1 VKHIKVI
8 AVALLA
14 LVPAVTSAQA
24 QRLPRDQRLGRMGGA
39 PEGRARLEA
48 QIFDRF
54 MNRVSRDLQLD
65 ANSRTRLER
74 HVRET
79 GQQRR
84 QLAQQSVQ
92 LRRRLNQ
99 AVQDPNRS
107 DAEIAGLLNEFEQL
121 RTRENELWKNDQNAL
136 GQMLTPRQRA
146 VFTLQFMQLN
156 DRIRDLVQQRQGPPP
171 DTAR

>member
-8 AVALLA
+8 AVALLG
-14 LVPAVTSAQA
+14 LLPAVTAAQA
-24 QRLPRDQRLGRMGGA
+24 QRLPREQRLGRLGG
-39 PEGRARLEA
+39 PPPRARLEA
-48 QIFDRF
+48 EIFDRF
-54 MNRVSRDLQLD
+54 MNKVSRDLQLD
-65 ANSRTRLER
+65 AGARNRLER

-99 AVQDPNRS
+99 AVQDPTRS
-107 DAEIAGLLNEFEQL
+107 DAEIAGLLNELEQL

-156 DRIRDLVQQRQGPPP
+156 DRIRDLVQQRQLPS
-171 DTAR
+171 DTSR

>member
-1 VKHIKVI
+1 MI
-8 AVALLA
+8 AVGLLA
-14 LVPAVTSAQA
+14 LLPAFTSAQA
-24 QRLPRDQRLGRMGGA
+24 QRLPREQRLGRLGG
-39 PEGRARLEA
+39 PPPGRARLEA
-48 QIFDRF
+48 EIFDRF
-54 MNRVSRDLQLD
+54 MNKVSRDLQLD
-65 ANSRTRLER
+65 AGARNRLER

-92 LRRRLNQ
+92 LRRRLNE

-107 DAEIAGLLNEFEQL
+107 DGAIAGLLNELEQL

-156 DRIRDLVQQRQGPPP
+156 ERIRDLVQQRQVPPP
-171 DTAR
+171 DTSR